1 MLKKIVILICFI
13 TLSFIVTVQESHAQL
28 IKPKKPEDCDI
39 LFVTQRNRLFP
50 EAKFKVT
57 KKCTIAL
64 YKFSFPDTI
73 KERYKSLDL
82 GSLNLFQTKI
92 SNFIVSSNYFDVVAR
107 KEEDIKEVL
116 TVEQNLWSNP
126 TSFQTTAAT
135 NFGKMYGADL
145 GIIFEINTIH
155 FDHSVTRIRNAEFEE
170 KVTGKISVGFK
181 TINLITGK
189 IVCENSIQTKNENKK
204 IIMFAN
210 NNIDYQQAFE
220 DLLDKTAD
228 QFSENF
234 IKCTNYKD
242 FMREEKNTNDFEKP
256 LIDVMQIVANSQAG
270 ADINYIAALK
280 NGADNKLSKNDILDL
295 IYKNSIVESTI
306 GKCIIIAI
314 NSEAIQAKLTTVLE
328 TLSIENKT
336 ENMTPYYCRRT
347 K

>member
-1 MLKKIVILICFI
+1 
-13 TLSFIVTVQESHAQL
+13 
-28 IKPKKPEDCDI
+28 
-39 LFVTQRNRLFP
+39 
-50 EAKFKVT
+50 
-57 KKCTIAL
+57 
-64 YKFSFPDTI
+64 
-73 KERYKSLDL
+73 L

-92 SNFIVSSNYFDVVAR
+92 SNFIISSNYFDVVTR

-116 TVEQNLWSNP
+116 TTEQNLWSNP
-126 TSFQTTAAT
+126 TTFQTTAAT

-145 GIIFEINTIH
+145 GIIFEVNTIH
-155 FDHSVTRIRNAEFEE
+155 FDHFVTRIRNAEFEE
-170 KVTGKISVGFK
+170 NLSGKISIGFK

-220 DLLDKTAD
+220 DLLDKSAD

-234 IKCTNYKD
+234 NKCSNYKD
-242 FMREEKNTNDFEKP
+242 FMREEKITDDLEKP

-295 IYKNSIVESTI
+295 VYKNSIVESVI
-306 GKCIIIAI
+306 GKCIIVSI
-314 NSEAIQAKLTTVLE
+314 NKQNIQAKLTTVLE
-328 TLSIENKT
+328 TLSLENNT
-336 ENMTPYYCRRT
+336 INSTPYYCR
-347 K
+347 KSN